1 MNLNTL
7 CGLALL
13 GCGTAPVVQMP
24 QESGSTISSRF
35 EATDGQGGVLG
46 VHIAVPPGAV
56 PQVPEPSAEGLSL
69 QPMGVMDQEQVGSR
83 QLLTW
88 RWSVSGSAG
97 SYEIAPIELRI
108 VGLEG
113 AVDSAPSLFI
123 DLEVEPPREGEW
135 VDISDPDVVRVIPW
149 AWLFGVGTVATLSLA
164 GFVWAFRRPR
174 LPVVV
179 EVPEEAPDIV
189 VLRGWASVHQDDR
202 LDDYTKALALSR
214 LFRDYLEAVLAF
226 PATAWTTTET
236 VAHLR
241 ELAHLDAEHV
251 PQARRLLRAT
261 DRVKYAETK
270 PKEDLFEVLTQDL
283 FAFVDAT
290 RPHRW
295 DEEPS

>member
-7 CGLALL
+7 CALALL
-13 GCGTAPVVQMP
+13 GGCTAPVVQMP
-24 QESGSTISSRF
+24 EVSGSTISSRF
-35 EATDGQGGVLG
+35 EGNDGQGGVLV

-56 PQVPEPSAEGLSL
+56 PEVPEPSGEGLSL
-69 QPMGVMDQEQVGSR
+69 QAMGAMDQEQVGSR

-97 SYEIAPIELRI
+97 SYEIAPVDLRI
-108 VGLEG
+108 VGLDEP
-113 AVDSAPSLFI
+113 VDSAPSLFI

-135 VDISDPDVVRVIPW
+135 VDIADPGVVRVIPW

-164 GFVWAFRRPR
+164 GVVWAFRRPR
-174 LPVVV
+174 VPGVV
-179 EVPEEAPDIV
+179 EIPEEAPDVV

-214 LFRDYLEAVLAF
+214 LFRDYLEAVLTF

-270 PKEDLFEVLTQDL
+270 PKEDLFEVLTEDL
-283 FAFVDAT
+283 LTFVDAT

>member
-7 CGLALL
+7 CALALL
-13 GCGTAPVVQMP
+13 GGCASPVVKMP
-24 QESGSTISSRF
+24 DVSGSTISSRF
-35 EATDGQGGVLG
+35 ESNDAQAGVLV
-46 VHIAVPPGAV
+46 VHVAVPPGVVPEV
-56 PQVPEPSAEGLSL
+56 PQPSGEGLSL
-69 QPMGVMDQEQVGSR
+69 QSMGAMDQEQVGSR

-88 RWSVSGSAG
+88 RWSVTGSAG
-97 SYEIAPIELRI
+97 SYEISPIDLRMD
-108 VGLEG
+108 GLDEPV
-113 AVDSAPSLFI
+113 ASTPSLFI

-135 VDISDPDVVRVIPW
+135 VDIADPDVVRVIPW
-149 AWLFGVGTVATLSLA
+149 AWWIGVGSVAMLSLA
-164 GFVWAFRRPR
+164 GVLWAFRRPR
-174 LPVVV
+174 EPVVV
-179 EVPEEAPDIV
+179 EVPQEAPDVV
-189 VLRGWASVHQDDR
+189 VLRGWASVHQDAR

-214 LFRDYLEAVLAF
+214 LFRDYLEAVLTF

-236 VAHLR
+236 VSHLR

-270 PKEDLFEVLTQDL
+270 PKEDLFEVLSQDL
-283 FAFVDAT
+283 LTFVDAT